1 MKCKKCNIQKDPKSD
16 MMICLTCGTVYEES
30 QIVVDAL
37 EFDDNQQA
45 AGTFIDQNKQSYIY
59 RGGRNTLSMIDPTQ
73 RNLKEVHKKMESTAN
88 ILTIEKNIVDIAKK
102 LYTIASNKKFT
113 QGRKT
118 NLIVGAILYLACRW
132 KKTKHLLID
141 FSEVLG
147 INLFAIGTL
156 YIKLVKLLDLK
167 IEIIDPS
174 LYLCR
179 FINKFKLGK
188 RAKEVEDTAKK
199 ILQFMERDWI
209 TYGRRPAGLC
219 GACILISAKLH
230 KLSID
235 INVISKVVHVCPQT
249 IINRIDEFSLTRV
262 ATMTV
267 EEFASFK
274 KSHFYP
280 GADPPAFLK
289 AIKKNVKK
297 DKNKE
302 EEKNQEEEMNIE
314 EIHNEEK
321 KKENGQTIMDN
332 GNVNCNNKNDSLIL
346 RPTNSGLIKKSNDN
360 DILTFRPVNS
370 GLNKNNNY
378 NIDSFTFK
386 PENSD
391 FNRSNNYN
399 SDLLYFKPNN
409 SGISNNNLDLSLK
422 ENNSGISKNNINLSL
437 RPNNSGISKNNI
449 NLSLRPNNSGT
460 NKSIRFNE
468 SKALSLAEEKLSNI
482 PDNEDYKYIYSK
494 DEYGL
499 RKEFWEIMF
508 KDWIEQQKEKE
519 EKEGKEKKKE
529 KEPRKRGK
537 KNIFKSDGNQRTPFE
552 AIKSSNIFGKKI
564 NHSYIKSMMSK
575 RK

>member
-399 SDLLYFKPNN
+399 SDLLYFRPNN
-409 SGISNNNLDLSLK
+409 SEISK
-422 ENNSGISKNNINLSL
+422 ISKNNVDLSL
-437 RPNNSGISKNNI
+437 RGNNSGNSNNNIDLNLSPNNSENNR
-449 NLSLRPNNSGT
+449 N
-460 NKSIRFNE
+460 NKSNRFYE
-468 SKALSLAEEKLSNI
+468 SKALSIADEKLSNI
-482 PDNEDYKYIYSK
+482 PDNEDYKYIYSN

-499 RKEFWEIMF
+499 RKQFWEIMF
-508 KDWIEQQKEKE
+508 KDWIDHQKEKE

-529 KEPRKRGK
+529 KQPRKRNK
-537 KNIFKSDGNQRTPFE
+537 KNIFKSDGSQRTTYE
-552 AIKSSNIFGKKI
+552 AIKSCNKFGKKM
-564 NHSYIKSMMSK
+564 NFSYIKSIMSK